1 MAASA
6 AASGS
11 PSGPVSHG
19 RELVESL
26 LIQILEE
33 QRKTNALLAL
43 LIQALADVQE
53 GGEQEPATYMNGRPV
68 R

>member
-1 MAASA
+1 M
-6 AASGS
+6 
-11 PSGPVSHG
+11 
-19 RELVESL
+19 ESL

-43 LIQALADVQE
+43 LIQALADDQE

-68 R
+68 L